1 MKALVTLLLCGIT
14 SVSVAGDRTLP
25 KEVKDFVAERDICDH
40 FRGEPFEG
48 NSREQVERRKFIADS
63 LDIYCSGTDKR
74 LAALKRRY
82 MSNPVAMSKLNQYEE
97 RIEGAETN

>member
-1 MKALVTLLLCGIT
+1 MKALATLFLCGIT
-14 SVSVAGDRTLP
+14 SVAVAEGRTLP
-25 KEVKDFVAERDICDH
+25 KEVKSFIAERNICDH

-48 NSREQVERRKFIADS
+48 NSPEQIERRKFIADS

-82 MSNPVAMSKLNQYEE
+82 KRNPEAMSKLNQYEE